1 MSTSG
6 LGKAIL
12 NQIKKQTTRR
22 RTPSTITYTKHY
34 APIRGCKHPRRA
46 KINNYLAQACCS
58 GFVFSKGE
66 SATGQFRRQ
75 RSPIRNANSCSS
87 DTNNNLVVKRWKE
100 STYFGDAARR
110 FDEMLISEFD
120 AETKKVFSCDAACR
134 VTQNKRQAVELRL
147 VRHHEHPVL
156 NYHDDSHFKGKRF
169 NFRTMQQTVH
179 EVHAK
184 NEVTGNGHRP

>member
-1 MSTSG
+1 MASTEPFVWLANEPRDVGSPTENASVAEDFFAGVCVKIAPRSELVGG
-6 LGKAIL
+6 LPWGKSPNTSMAKELIL
-12 NQIKKQTTRR
+12 SSRR
-22 RTPSTITYTKHY
+22 LTFRG
-34 APIRGCKHPRRA
+34 APNTGIC
-46 KINNYLAQACCS
+46 
-58 GFVFSKGE
+58 E
-66 SATGQFRRQ
+66 SFMF
-75 RSPIRNANSCSS
+75 ANVLCPLDVASL
-87 DTNNNLVVKRWKE
+87 D
-100 STYFGDAARR
+100 FGDAARR